1 LLHESLVEIKSKH
14 PFLSKFIGTPFM
26 SPLVVLH
33 PVFEIGREGKID
45 SFEIKLPCPSLIAIC
60 APEIEFE

>member
-1 LLHESLVEIKSKH
+1 M
-14 PFLSKFIGTPFM
+14 GTPFI

-60 APEIEFE
+60 APEIEFEKSLVE